1 MFFML
6 VPTVIS
12 VFLAIQVR
20 TILDQQSTAAIEEQ
34 IVCFTES
41 QCAIQVNGVWYQING
56 VINMTETIPEEYLP
70 EPEDEIVPDVDVVV
84 DDAAIE

>member
-1 MFFML
+1 ML

-20 TILDQQSTAAIEEQ
+20 TILDQQSTAIVEEQ
-34 IVCFTES
+34 IICFTEE
-41 QCAIQVNGVWYQING
+41 QCAIQVNGVWYQISG

-70 EPEDEIVPDVDVVV
+70 GPDETAPDVDVVD
-84 DDAAIE
+84 DDAVTE